1 MKVIITIDGEL
12 LVSNAASRGLQGQK
26 EAVAKIANSLGSIL
40 RAGHEIIIVHGNGPQ
55 VGNMLF
61 RGEVA
66 SHAVSPVPLD
76 VCGAD
81 TQGAT
86 GYFLQQSLRNL
97 LRREGID
104 REVTAVI
111 TQVVVD
117 QSDPELAAP
126 IKGVGPFFDVERAH
140 KYGDMRGWKFI
151 MVPGRGQ
158 QRAVPALLPR
168 QILEINSIRRL
179 IESDTIVICAGGG
192 GVPVTYDKQGDLIGV
207 EAVVNKSHTST
218 LLANE
223 VGAGTIVFVSQ
234 WEKIRRA
241 FPQSAKD
248 GFTRLTLTELNS
260 LINEQGDLTDS
271 MYLKLVASSKYLQ
284 AGGKAIWIIPPEQL
298 GTVLDQDCGIQL
310 VPDPEQFTSQN

>member
-1 MKVIITIDGEL
+1 MKVIVTIDGEL
-12 LVSNAASRGLQGQK
+12 LVSNAGNRGLQGQK
-26 EAVAKIANSLGSIL
+26 EAVTKITNRLGNL
-40 RAGHEIIIVHGNGPQ
+40 LQAGHEIIVVHGNGPQ

-97 LRREGID
+97 LRHNGIERD
-104 REVTAVI
+104 VTAVV
-111 TQVVVD
+111 TQVLVD

-126 IKGVGPFFDVERAH
+126 TKGVGPFFDGEKAH
-140 KYGDMRGWKFI
+140 KYGNMRGWEFI

-168 QILEINSIRRL
+168 QILEINAIRRL
-179 IESDTIVICAGGG
+179 VEAGTIVICAGGG
-192 GVPVTYDKQGDLIGV
+192 GIPVTYDEQGDLVGV

-218 LLANE
+218 LLASE
-223 VGAGTIVFVSQ
+223 VGAEVIIFVSQ
-234 WEKIRRA
+234 WEKIRQA
-241 FPQSAKD
+241 FPQSARD
-248 GFTRLTLTELNS
+248 GFTRLTLSELQA
-260 LINEQGDLTDS
+260 LIAEQGDLTDS

-298 GTVLDQDCGIQL
+298 DAVLEKDCGIQL
-310 VPDPEQFTSQN
+310 IPDPT

>member
-1 MKVIITIDGEL
+1 MKVIVTIDGEL
-12 LVSNAASRGLQGQK
+12 LVSKVASSGLQGQK
-26 EAVAKIANSLGSIL
+26 ETVAKIANSLGGL
-40 RAGHEIIIVHGNGPQ
+40 LQTGHEIIIVHGNGPQ

-66 SHAVSPVPLD
+66 SHAVPPVPLD

-104 REVTAVI
+104 REVTAVV

-117 QSDPELAAP
+117 QSDPTLAAP
-126 IKGVGPFFDVERAH
+126 IKGVGPFFDSERAQ
-140 KYGDMRGWKFI
+140 KYGNMRGWEFI
-151 MVPGRGQ
+151 MVSGRGQ

-168 QILEINSIRRL
+168 QILEINSIRYLMERG
-179 IESDTIVICAGGG
+179 TIVICAGGG
-192 GVPVTYDKQGDLIGV
+192 GIPVSYDKQGDLIGV

-223 VGAGTIVFVSQ
+223 VGADTIIFVSQ
-234 WEKIRRA
+234 WEKIRQA
-241 FPQSAKD
+241 FPQSMRD
-248 GFTRLTLTELNS
+248 GFTRLTLTELNV
-260 LINEQGDLTDS
+260 LLEEQDDLTDS
-271 MYLKLVASSKYLQ
+271 MYLKLAASSKFLQ
-284 AGGKAIWIIPPEQL
+284 AGGKSVRIIPSEQL
-298 GTVLDQDCGIQL
+298 RGVLDQDCGIL
-310 VPDPEQFTSQN
+310 LTPDPE

>member
-1 MKVIITIDGEL
+1 MKVIVTIDGEL
-12 LVSNAASRGLQGQK
+12 LVSNAANRGLQGQK
-26 EAVAKIANSLGSIL
+26 EAVAKIANRLGSIL

-104 REVTAVI
+104 REVTAVV

-117 QSDPELAAP
+117 QSDPELVAP
-126 IKGVGPFFDVERAH
+126 IKGVGPFFDAERAH
-140 KYGDMRGWKFI
+140 KYGDMRGWEFI
-151 MVPGRGQ
+151 MVPGSGQ

-168 QILEINSIRRL
+168 QILEINSIRCL
-179 IESDTIVICAGGG
+179 IESNTIVICAGGG
-192 GVPVTYDKQGDLIGV
+192 GVPVTYNEQGDLVGV

-218 LLANE
+218 LLASE
-223 VGAGTIVFVSQ
+223 VGASIIVFVSQ
-234 WEKIRRA
+234 WGKIRHA

-248 GFTRLTLTELNS
+248 GFTRLTLTELNR
-260 LINEQGDLTDS
+260 LIEEQGDLTDS

-298 GTVLDQDCGIQL
+298 DAVLDQDCGIQL
-310 VPDPEQFTSQN
+310 VPDPEQFTPQN

>member
-1 MKVIITIDGEL
+1 MKVVVTIDGEL
-12 LVSNAASRGLQGQK
+12 LVSNVASSGLQGQK
-26 EAVAKIANSLGSIL
+26 EAVARIANSLGSL
-40 RAGHEIIIVHGNGPQ
+40 LQAGYELIIVHGNGPQ

-66 SHAVSPVPLD
+66 SHAVYPVPLD

-86 GYFLQQSLRNL
+86 GYFLQQSLQNL
-97 LRREGID
+97 LRREGVERD
-104 REVTAVI
+104 ATAVV
-111 TQVVVD
+111 TQVIVD

-126 IKGVGPFFDVERAH
+126 IKGVGPYFDGERAH
-140 KYGDMRGWKFI
+140 NYGNSRGWEFI

-168 QILEINSIRRL
+168 QIVEINSIRSL
-179 IESDTIVICAGGG
+179 MECGTIVICAGGG
-192 GVPVTYDKQGDLIGV
+192 GIPVSQDEQGNLVGV

-223 VGAGTIVFVSQ
+223 VDADTIVFVSQ
-234 WEKIRRA
+234 WEKIRQA
-241 FPQSAKD
+241 FPQSVKD
-248 GFTRLTLTELNS
+248 GFTRLTLTELNA
-260 LINEQGDLTDS
+260 LIEQQGDLPDS

-284 AGGKAIWIIPPEQL
+284 AGGKSIWIIPPGQL
-298 GTVLDQDCGIQL
+298 GAVLDRDCGIQL
-310 VPDPEQFTSQN
+310 IPDPD

>member
-1 MKVIITIDGEL
+1 MKVIVTIDGEL
-12 LVSNAASRGLQGQK
+12 LVSNAANRGLQGQK
-26 EAVAKIANSLGSIL
+26 EAVAKITNSLGNL
-40 RAGHEIIIVHGNGPQ
+40 LQAEHEIIIVHGNGPQ

-97 LRREGID
+97 LRHNRIERD
-104 REVTAVI
+104 VTAVV
-111 TQVVVD
+111 TQVLVD

-126 IKGVGPFFDVERAH
+126 TKGVGPFFDVERAH
-140 KYGDMRGWKFI
+140 KYGDMRGWEFI

-168 QILEINSIRRL
+168 QILEINSIRCL
-179 IESDTIVICAGGG
+179 VESGTIVICAGGG
-192 GVPVTYDKQGDLIGV
+192 GIPVTYDEQGDLVGV

-223 VGAGTIVFVSQ
+223 VGADTIIFVSQ
-234 WEKIRRA
+234 WEKIRQA
-241 FPQSAKD
+241 FPQSVKD
-248 GFTRLTLTELNS
+248 GFTRLTLTELKA
-260 LINEQGDLTDS
+260 LIAEQGDLTDS

-298 GTVLDQDCGIQL
+298 GAVLEKDCGIQL
-310 VPDPEQFTSQN
+310 VPDPK